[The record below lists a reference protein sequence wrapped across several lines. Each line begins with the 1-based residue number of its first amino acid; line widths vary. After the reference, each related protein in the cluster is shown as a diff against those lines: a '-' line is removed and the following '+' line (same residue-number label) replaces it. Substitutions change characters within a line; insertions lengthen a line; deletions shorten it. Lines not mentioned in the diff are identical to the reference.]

1 MRSYFCST
9 VSTIGS
15 TRQRSL
21 LPLLLLMLTHTLG
34 CTTKA
39 PEGSK
44 VSERNSQDT
53 PEVSAK
59 WLIKDQQSVDDSI
72 FVHLSKDATE
82 IEAWENSEAWIQY
95 YQGQLKVA
103 LNSFE
108 VELSRKT
115 SPHQNRL
122 LIGQVRARLE
132 LASSYAHLAEIS
144 HYLTPLWLDYE
155 RDRPNIDVHKRWYNL
170 IEWLNLQDQ
179 QLSDPIERERSKTL
193 SRELATKD
201 DTKTLLM
208 WLSGQSEKPAPAL
221 KVRRSY
227 KKWHQFA
234 LALKNG
240 KLNEAQALYKK
251 VKTDAHLLTSKGND
265 KIPSLKVYD
274 PRAPKTLSHFYAQLV
289 LQNCGDLTFGQ
300 YYCGRAYELLQQPL
314 KAITAY
320 NKAKTQL
327 KGLITP
333 PSPQGQPNQLWAHHL
348 LLSSHLSLDSFSLE
362 LQARL
367 KSLEASKAQTT
378 TSIDQS
384 TKVGNKSTV
393 AELWSLYGL
402 SADQQIP
409 SLFPERR
416 RPLSTLIAEA
426 LEKEKGEDLDY
437 VASLSLTDRWLDE
450 LHYLYAVELI
460 RRDKRVQALKTLNAA
475 EEAKAGARLKG
486 RNRLPRLFLSVLN
499 QLKMG
504 RYRVG
509 AKYFQRLKGKLPAL
523 SSSLMMTSD
532 ILSGKSFEQN
542 GSRANAGQ

>member
-155 RDRPNIDVHKRWYNL
+155 RDRPEY
-170 IEWLNLQDQ
+170 
-179 QLSDPIERERSKTL
+179 
-193 SRELATKD
+193 
-201 DTKTLLM
+201 
-208 WLSGQSEKPAPAL
+208 
-221 KVRRSY
+221 
-227 KKWHQFA
+227 
-234 LALKNG
+234 
-240 KLNEAQALYKK
+240 
-251 VKTDAHLLTSKGND
+251 
-265 KIPSLKVYD
+265 
-274 PRAPKTLSHFYAQLV
+274 
-289 LQNCGDLTFGQ
+289 
-300 YYCGRAYELLQQPL
+300 
-314 KAITAY
+314 
-320 NKAKTQL
+320 
-327 KGLITP
+327 
-333 PSPQGQPNQLWAHHL
+333 
-348 LLSSHLSLDSFSLE
+348 
-362 LQARL
+362 
-367 KSLEASKAQTT
+367 
-378 TSIDQS
+378 
-384 TKVGNKSTV
+384 
-393 AELWSLYGL
+393 
-402 SADQQIP
+402 
-409 SLFPERR
+409 
-416 RPLSTLIAEA
+416 
-426 LEKEKGEDLDY
+426 
-437 VASLSLTDRWLDE
+437 
-450 LHYLYAVELI
+450 
-460 RRDKRVQALKTLNAA
+460 
-475 EEAKAGARLKG
+475 
-486 RNRLPRLFLSVLN
+486 
-499 QLKMG
+499 
-504 RYRVG
+504 
-509 AKYFQRLKGKLPAL
+509 
-523 SSSLMMTSD
+523 
-532 ILSGKSFEQN
+532 
-542 GSRANAGQ
+542 